1 MTPCPGADGRL
12 TTLERVSE
20 LSETTPQPARPPR
33 TADPEPPQDEVI
45 RPLPP
50 APRPVPGQPY
60 AQAPVPAAGHPPRSA
75 TPPPQPV
82 APAPQRIPAEP
93 GQPALGPQYAQ
104 PEPGPQFAEPAPGPH
119 FADPQAAPGPHA
131 QAAPGPQFADP
142 QAAPGP
148 HASPAPG
155 PQFFERQP
163 VPGPPF
169 ADVQVPQALPGRPHV
184 PTGPGPQHV
193 QPQAPT
199 PEPFGPQQPHGV
211 GGAQPGGP
219 AQGPQPAPGPGP
231 AQAPHAPTETPR
243 TLQYRFDGPEDA
255 PVLVIGPSLGT
266 TWHMWDRQIPELTQ
280 HWRVFRY
287 DLPGHGGAPAH
298 AAPSVAE
305 LADRLIA
312 TLDGLGVQRFGY
324 AGCSIGGAVGADLAL
339 RHPHRVASLA
349 LVASSPRFGTAD
361 EFRQRGVIV
370 RTNGLEP
377 MARTAPER
385 WFTPGFAAA
394 QPAIV
399 EWAVQMVRTT
409 DPGCYIAACEALA
422 AFDIRDH
429 LGRIGVPTLVL
440 VGAED
445 QVTGPAEAR
454 TLVAGIPD
462 ARLALVPGAS
472 HLAPVEQPAAV
483 CDLLLTHFSTAWQ
496 DAPAAPPVPPL
507 VPGPATPATSFA
519 PIAEIAPAS
528 GLPEA
533 AGPQRESGHERG
545 TKVRREVL
553 GDAHVD
559 AVNASTD
566 VFTEDFQE
574 LVTRYAWGEVWSR
587 EGLDRRT
594 RSCIT
599 LTALVASGHL
609 EGLAAHVRAALRNGL
624 TPAEIKEVLLQSAVY
639 CGIPAAGAAFTI
651 AQSVI
656 QEETTPP
663 A

>member
-1 MTPCPGADGRL
+1 MK
-12 TTLERVSE
+12 
-20 LSETTPQPARPPR
+20 
-33 TADPEPPQDEVI
+33 
-45 RPLPP
+45 
-50 APRPVPGQPY
+50 Y
-60 AQAPVPAAGHPPRSA
+60 
-75 TPPPQPV
+75 
-82 APAPQRIPAEP
+82 
-93 GQPALGPQYAQ
+93 
-104 PEPGPQFAEPAPGPH
+104 
-119 FADPQAAPGPHA
+119 
-131 QAAPGPQFADP
+131 
-142 QAAPGP
+142 
-148 HASPAPG
+148 
-155 PQFFERQP
+155 
-163 VPGPPF
+163 
-169 ADVQVPQALPGRPHV
+169 QV
-184 PTGPGPQHV
+184 
-193 QPQAPT
+193 
-199 PEPFGPQQPHGV
+199 
-211 GGAQPGGP
+211 
-219 AQGPQPAPGPGP
+219 
-231 AQAPHAPTETPR
+231 
-243 TLQYRFDGPEDA
+243 DGPEDA
-255 PVLVIGPSLGT
+255 PVLVLGPSLGT
-266 TWHMWDRQIPELTQ
+266 TWHMWDRQVPELSQ

-298 AAPSVAE
+298 PATAVGD
-305 LADRLIA
+305 LADRLLA

-324 AGCSIGGAVGADLAL
+324 AGCSIGGAIGADLAL

-349 LVASSPRFGTAD
+349 LVAASPRFGSAD

-422 AFDIRDH
+422 AFDIRTE

-483 CDLLLTHFSTAWQ
+483 SDLLLMHFSTSWQ
-496 DAPAAPPVPPL
+496 DTIAAIPAPPVA
-507 VPGPATPATSFA
+507 PALSA
-519 PIAEIAPAS
+519 PVLPVAEIAPAAVRPDT
-528 GLPEA
+528 GA
-533 AGPQRESGHERG
+533 AGGGEAYANAV
-545 TKVRREVL
+545 KVRREVL

-559 AVNASTD
+559 TVNASAD
-566 VFTEDFQE
+566 AFTEDFEE
-574 LVTRYAWGEVWSR
+574 LVTRYAWGEIWTR

-594 RSCIT
+594 RSCVT
-599 LTALVASGHL
+599 LTALVASGRL
-609 EGLAAHVRAALRNGL
+609 EGLAAHTRAALRNGL
-624 TPAEIKEVLLQSAVY
+624 TPAEIKEVLLQTAVY
-639 CGIPAAGAAFTI
+639 CGIPAAGAAFAI
-651 AQSVI
+651 ARSVI